1 MTKEKLLGTKYGIRI
16 TRPWNSDMYNHNEK
30 VAKLMKNNIAYSLL
44 KLYEEGKDEDFYV
57 LCKGVC
63 YYGFIEEYITEEN
76 YEVALEDLSRMQNHE
91 LNNEWPWLVKK
102 GLVEEVD
109 QQMVGYNK

>member
-16 TRPWNSDMYNHNEK
+16 TRPWN
-30 VAKLMKNNIAYSLL
+30 LMFTA
-44 KLYEEGKDEDFYV
+44 DEIFP
-57 LCKGVC
+57 
-63 YYGFIEEYITEEN
+63 EEYITEEN
-76 YEVALEDLSRMQNHE
+76 YEVALEDLGRMQNHE